1 MRRMRLVEY
10 INRIRTVYQQTQ
22 TVADFIQQRVIKYI
36 HFVVAD
42 VQNVELRQ
50 IMDGLVGQS
59 LQTITTQI
67 QFGEV
72 FGQLKGILVGIH
84 IIQVIVG

>member
-42 VQNVELRQ
+42 VQNVELR
-50 IMDGLVGQS
+50 
-59 LQTITTQI
+59 
-67 QFGEV
+67 
-72 FGQLKGILVGIH
+72 
-84 IIQVIVG
+84 

>member
-1 MRRMRLVEY
+1 
-10 INRIRTVYQQTQ
+10 
-22 TVADFIQQRVIKYI
+22 
-36 HFVVAD
+36 
-42 VQNVELRQ
+42 
-50 IMDGLVGQS
+50 MDGLVGQS